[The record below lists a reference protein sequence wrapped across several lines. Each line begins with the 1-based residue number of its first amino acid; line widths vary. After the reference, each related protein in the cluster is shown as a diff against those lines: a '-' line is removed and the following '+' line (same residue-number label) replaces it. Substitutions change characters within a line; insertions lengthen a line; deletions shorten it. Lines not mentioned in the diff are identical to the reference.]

1 LKWKNVVNTIESEI
15 DLTLRCSLVISD
27 RKIFCFEIL
36 KITASSEC
44 YETLWLLWHYVCE
57 HTKKL

>member
-1 LKWKNVVNTIESEI
+1 MKRKAL
-15 DLTLRCSLVISD
+15 LTLRCSSVISD
-27 RKIFCFEIL
+27 RKMFCFEFL

-44 YETLWLLWHYVCE
+44 YETWWLLWHYVCE